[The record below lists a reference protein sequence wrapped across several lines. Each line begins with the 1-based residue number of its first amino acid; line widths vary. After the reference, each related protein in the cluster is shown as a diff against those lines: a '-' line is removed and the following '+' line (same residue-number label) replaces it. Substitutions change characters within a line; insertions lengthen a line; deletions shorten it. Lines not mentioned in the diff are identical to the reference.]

1 MIKVESISISPLVLL
16 SVVDHYKRQSYPR
29 VLGILLGINKG
40 DKIEVTNSFAFP
52 FEEKEDE
59 FHIETSYLFNMYRLF
74 HKVNNKEKIVG
85 WYHSGSELHRNDLEI
100 TKSLAKIYNVE
111 NMVLCVVKINE
122 QDTVP
127 VQTYYFDGIEH
138 KLIKKILVGADE
150 NEEIGVEHLLR
161 DIKTTTGTTPK
172 DKLMSIKNSLKKFK
186 NSLDNVIAYLDS
198 ENHNSNIIN
207 LIQETINLF
216 PKTSFNVDMDR
227 IYNAEFMNLIVAM
240 NNLQKNKFN

>member
-1 MIKVESISISPLVLL
+1 
-16 SVVDHYKRQSYPR
+16 
-29 VLGILLGINKG
+29 
-40 DKIEVTNSFAFP
+40 
-52 FEEKEDE
+52 
-59 FHIETSYLFNMYRLF
+59 MYRLF

-85 WYHSGSELHRNDLEI
+85 WYHSGSKLHRNDLEI